1 MVPVQGCP
9 VAGLIALVMVTVS
22 ADGFTV
28 TLTFPI
34 ELRPVDELV
43 AVTVNDK
50 VRGAVLG
57 GTVGAVILSRKAK
70 FQVLCERRDSNPHG
84 FTRQILSSQ

>member
-1 MVPVQGCP
+1 
-9 VAGLIALVMVTVS
+9 MVTVS

-28 TLTFPI
+28 TLTFAI

-50 VRGAVLG
+50 VLGAVLG

-70 FQVLCERRDSNPHG
+70 FQVTVRKEGLRTLTVLPARS
-84 FTRQILSSQ
+84 

>member
-1 MVPVQGCP
+1 
-9 VAGLIALVMVTVS
+9 MVTVS

-28 TLTFPI
+28 TLTFAI

-50 VRGAVLG
+50 VLGAVLG
-57 GTVGAVILSRKAK
+57 GTVGAVILTRKAK
-70 FQVLCERRDSNPHG
+70 FQVTVRKEGLRTLTVLPARS
-84 FTRQILSSQ
+84 

>member
-1 MVPVQGCP
+1 
-9 VAGLIALVMVTVS
+9 MVTVS

-28 TLTFPI
+28 TLTFPV

-50 VRGAVLG
+50 VLGAVLG
-57 GTVGAVILSRKAK
+57 GTVGAVN
-70 FQVLCERRDSNPHG
+70 VC
-84 FTRQILSSQ
+84 

>member
-1 MVPVQGCP
+1 
-9 VAGLIALVMVTVS
+9 MVTVS

-28 TLTFPI
+28 TLTFAI

-50 VRGAVLG
+50 VLGAVLG

-70 FQVLCERRDSNPHG
+70 FQVTVRKEGLRTLTVLPGRS
-84 FTRQILSSQ
+84 